1 MTLHADSGGCD
12 AAVHILLRLQL
23 MPDKENWAWMVAV
36 EIPRGILGTGGCG
49 GGFAWNTGSG
59 WWRWM
64 LGRGN
69 WRGCSWWRS
78 GMQGT
83 LVMDGRGED
92 EEETRRRRRKE
103 ERREGEGRR
112 RKEKEKEATN
122 IKSNNPHL
130 AGGEK

>member
-1 MTLHADSGGCD
+1 
-12 AAVHILLRLQL
+12 

-69 WRGCSWWRS
+69 WRGCWWLRS
-78 GMQGT
+78 DGEHVA
-83 LVMDGRGED
+83 LVWAGED
-92 EEETRRRRRKE
+92 GQGAVEKDHWKTR
-103 ERREGEGRR
+103 GRR
-112 RKEKEKEATN
+112 R
-122 IKSNNPHL
+122 
-130 AGGEK
+130 G